1 MLFMLKITFYSIVAI
16 LMYGVSIVHAQEISI
31 REILEQKTGAK
42 IDTFYYTNYADAV
55 NEIDFDHGLEPKDCF
70 SGIVVLQYKGVE
82 KWDIYKYDF
91 TELFSSILNE
101 SNTGE
106 DITTEMGD
114 NYETTNV
121 GTIFK
126 QMYNRLKELTIDTIT
141 EHIDTNSLMS
151 ITNSKPELFAT
162 IHSPYDH
169 SMYVMND
176 GKYQTIGSKHPYD
189 FTIYYQVEVGVP
201 SNEKSGFVG
210 DKSCSAITHISDT
223 LINSGRDIPSYPLA
237 GIWFVDDARQPNFLS
252 GQNSFSYILKTGE
265 SIDKYYNLGLCFI
278 AKVKDADNREYLV
291 LFNENGRKE
300 LSIQYQAMIH
310 ANQYMISGDGG
321 NGYERSQFAVIS
333 DDKEAYILE
342 TQSTSMVKAP
352 KGFKPA
358 HIDNVSATFPE
369 LSNNL
374 SDYLGMY
381 PIFKNSKKYYFYDG
395 KTFIEITKKYMK
407 NMEFNRKN

>member
-1 MLFMLKITFYSIVAI
+1 M
-16 LMYGVSIVHAQEISI
+16 
-31 REILEQKTGAK
+31 
-42 IDTFYYTNYADAV
+42 
-55 NEIDFDHGLEPKDCF
+55 
-70 SGIVVLQYKGVE
+70 
-82 KWDIYKYDF
+82 
-91 TELFSSILNE
+91 
-101 SNTGE
+101 
-106 DITTEMGD
+106 
-114 NYETTNV
+114 
-121 GTIFK
+121 
-126 QMYNRLKELTIDTIT
+126 
-141 EHIDTNSLMS
+141 
-151 ITNSKPELFAT
+151 
-162 IHSPYDH
+162 
-169 SMYVMND
+169 
-176 GKYQTIGSKHPYD
+176 
-189 FTIYYQVEVGVP
+189 
-201 SNEKSGFVG
+201 
-210 DKSCSAITHISDT
+210 
-223 LINSGRDIPSYPLA
+223 
-237 GIWFVDDARQPNFLS
+237 DDARQPNFLS

>member
-1 MLFMLKITFYSIVAI
+1 MLKITFYSIVAI

-141 EHIDTNSLMS
+141 EHIDTM
-151 ITNSKPELFAT
+151 
-162 IHSPYDH
+162 
-169 SMYVMND
+169 
-176 GKYQTIGSKHPYD
+176 
-189 FTIYYQVEVGVP
+189 
-201 SNEKSGFVG
+201 
-210 DKSCSAITHISDT
+210 
-223 LINSGRDIPSYPLA
+223 
-237 GIWFVDDARQPNFLS
+237 
-252 GQNSFSYILKTGE
+252 E
-265 SIDKYYNLGLCFI
+265 SIKLLEVSTHMTSLYIIKSKWVCHQMR
-278 AKVKDADNREYLV
+278 KVDLSVINHV
-291 LFNENGRKE
+291 LLLLIF
-300 LSIQYQAMIH
+300 QIH
-310 ANQYMISGDGG
+310 
-321 NGYERSQFAVIS
+321 
-333 DDKEAYILE
+333 
-342 TQSTSMVKAP
+342 
-352 KGFKPA
+352 
-358 HIDNVSATFPE
+358 
-369 LSNNL
+369 
-374 SDYLGMY
+374 
-381 PIFKNSKKYYFYDG
+381 
-395 KTFIEITKKYMK
+395 
-407 NMEFNRKN
+407 